1 MEDVTIAQWLGEL
14 ASDAPA
20 PGGGA
25 AAALEVA
32 MGAALV
38 EMVCNLTIGKP
49 AYAEHEEAMRAV
61 LDRATP
67 IRREALGLAAEDAA
81 AFSSVIG
88 AYRLPKAT
96 EEETS
101 ARSARIQAALA
112 AAADV
117 PRRTAEAAITIL
129 DLAEALAPIANV
141 NVISDAA
148 VAAGAARAALQAAR
162 LNIDANRSSIED
174 PELRAALADAND
186 EIDRNLLRADEIV
199 AAAQRRMSA

>member
-96 EEETS
+96 EEQTA

-174 PELRAALADAND
+174 PELRAALAAAND